1 MDIHER
7 IRFLRKEKLH
17 ITQEALGEPLGL
29 TRANIANIENGRVAV
44 TERVIIS
51 LCDKFHINEDWLRK
65 GTGEIF
71 VELNR
76 QQKLA
81 KMTTMLFKEEET
93 SFKNRLFNALSE
105 LDDSEWELL
114 EKIALKTINKKD

>member
-17 ITQEALGEPLGL
+17 ITQEALGEPIGL
-29 TRANIANIENGRVAV
+29 TRANIANIEAGRIAV

-51 LCDKFHINEDWLRK
+51 LCDKFHINENWLRNEE
-65 GTGEIF
+65 GEVF

-81 KMTTMLFKEEET
+81 KMTAILFEEEET

-105 LDDSEWELL
+105 LDDYEWELL
-114 EKIALKTINKKD
+114 EKIALKTVNKKD

>member
-51 LCDKFHINEDWLRK
+51 LCDKLHINEDWLRK

>member
-1 MDIHER
+1 MNER
-7 IRFLRKEKLH
+7 VKLIRKQLGM
-17 ITQEALGEPLGL
+17 TQEQLALKS
-29 TRANIANIENGRVAV
+29 NVSVKYIANIENGRVAV